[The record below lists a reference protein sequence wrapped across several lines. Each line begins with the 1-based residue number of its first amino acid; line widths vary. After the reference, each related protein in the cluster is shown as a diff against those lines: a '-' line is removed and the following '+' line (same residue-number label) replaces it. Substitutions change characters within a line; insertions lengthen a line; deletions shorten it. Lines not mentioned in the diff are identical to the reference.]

1 MFDVSENKSYDIA
14 AYGFGKKI
22 EQHGFEILSC
32 VSARQGKK
40 IFGNDPDITEVKPE
54 FDLLTDWVEKNPAG
68 KVAANEELLRK
79 YGYDDATVHHRTVLF
94 TSQWRTDALN
104 MPDHSL
110 LYHAGAYSQFKMP
123 GVCRLTSVEKDG
135 SSVCVGPLDAKNYQ
149 RKVYKFDTSGRFKP
163 ETEGSII
170 VPTEDCYIQGFLL
183 KKHFAFKCTVTDWQ
197 SFNVTKP
204 TYLIEFTTNEVNAAE
219 AGRQWLQQFED
230 GLIEFVDRVPK
241 EYKWDGYAEGF
252 SEK

>member
-1 MFDVSENKSYDIA
+1 MYDISENKSYDIA
-14 AYGFGKKI
+14 AYGFGKKT

-32 VSARQGKK
+32 VSAREGKK
-40 IFGNDPDITEVKPE
+40 IFGNDPDITEVKPD
-54 FDLLTDWVEKNPAG
+54 FDLLADWITKNPSG
-68 KVAANEELLRK
+68 KVAAAETLLRK

-123 GVCRLTSVEKDG
+123 GVCRLTSVVKDG
-135 SSVCVGPLDAKNYQ
+135 SSVCVGPQDARNYQ
-149 RKVYKFDTSGRFKP
+149 RKVYKYETSGRFKP

-183 KKHFAFKCTVTDWQ
+183 KRHMAFKCTVTDWQ

-204 TYLIEFTTNEVNAAE
+204 TWLIEFTTDEVDPVAT
-219 AGRQWLQQFED
+219 GRQWLQQFED

-241 EYKWDGYAEGF
+241 EYKYSNDKGLYVE
-252 SEK
+252 